1 VTGRPLRCR
10 FAPSPTGYLHVG
22 SAQSALFNWLFARRT
37 GAEFRLRIEDTDAE
51 RNQPELTDNIL
62 EMLRWLQIDWDGDAV
77 HQSDRF
83 DLYRAAA
90 EAVLAGGHAYWCDC
104 TGEQVQARNKERGGK
119 PGYDGYCRD
128 RGLEAGPG
136 RALRFRT
143 PDDGTTAWDDL
154 IRDKVSFENGNLEDF
169 VIVRSNGMPMFLL
182 ANVVDDA
189 EMGIT
194 QVIRGEDHVNNTPK
208 YLLLWAALGY
218 GDVPAFAHLPL
229 LVNEQ
234 RKKLSK
240 RRDDVSV
247 EDYKARGYLPEAMRN
262 YLALLGWGPPDGVE
276 VRPISEIVEL
286 FRLEDVNPSPAF
298 FDEKKLRHINGEYVR
313 ALPASEFAAL
323 AATPIPPELV
333 PLVQERTF
341 TLDEVP
347 GLVEFLYV
355 DAPEIAPN
363 DFEKHVAGVD
373 GVAAL
378 LDDLIETIGG
388 ADFDAATLHATID
401 EVASAHGFDNPRKV
415 HMVVRVACLGR
426 PQGLPLF
433 ESLVALGRPRTLAR
447 LEAARERVGS

>member
-37 GAEFRLRIEDTDAE
+37 GAEFLLRIEDTDAE

-77 HQSDRF
+77 HQSARF
-83 DLYRAAA
+83 DLYGAAA
-90 EAVLAGGHAYWCDC
+90 EELVAGGHAYWCDC
-104 TGEQVQARNKERGGK
+104 TGEQVQERNKERGGK
-119 PGYDGYCRD
+119 PGYDGHCRD
-128 RGLEAGPG
+128 RGLTAGPG

-154 IRDKVSFENGNLEDF
+154 IREKVSFENGNLEDF

-194 QVIRGEDHVNNTPK
+194 HVIRGEDHVNNTPK

-218 GDVPAFAHLPL
+218 GEVPAFAHLPL

-276 VRPISEIVEL
+276 VRPISEIIEL

-313 ALPASEFAAL
+313 ALPVSEFAAL
-323 AATPIPPELV
+323 AATAMPPELV

-355 DAPEIAPN
+355 DAPDIAPK
-363 DFEKHVAGVD
+363 DFDKHIARVD
-373 GVAAL
+373 GVTSL
-378 LDDLIETIGG
+378 LSELIEAIGA

-401 EVASAHGFDNPRKV
+401 AVASAHGFENPRKV

-447 LEAARERVGS
+447 LQAAKVRLAS